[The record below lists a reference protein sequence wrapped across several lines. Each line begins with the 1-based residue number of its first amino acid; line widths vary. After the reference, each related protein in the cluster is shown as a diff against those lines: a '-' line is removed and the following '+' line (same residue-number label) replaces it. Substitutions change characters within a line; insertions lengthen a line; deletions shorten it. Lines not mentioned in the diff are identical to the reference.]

1 MNRIRALVMA
11 VGLSVVFGPIV
22 GGTPWNPDPV
32 VAAPTLNDLASV
44 DDLKMLFNQDRG
56 KAKLVLLLSPT

>member
-1 MNRIRALVMA
+1 MNRIRALVVA
-11 VGLSVVFGPIV
+11 VGLLAASGPIV
-22 GGTPWNPDPV
+22 NGTLRNPDPI

-44 DDLKMLFNQDRG
+44 DELKMLFNQDRG